1 VDEVYKKYRENSK
14 ENVDRMSC
22 EKIPKKRRK
31 CHPSGRKVLGR
42 PIKRRTAC
50 LVITAKDVSRPH
62 TG

>member
-1 VDEVYKKYRENSK
+1 VNEVYKNTERIGKK
-14 ENVDRMSC
+14 ILMSC

-42 PIKRRTAC
+42 PIKRWRAC
-50 LVITAKDVSRPH
+50 LVITATDFSRPH